1 MEKDGKE
8 MIVQCESDKGVS
20 RKYQNKALALS
31 LYLFIY
37 FYFSLMWMVG
47 KVSSNRMVI
56 FLNECSALHPKYILV
71 IKFWLLITRWIV
83 WSTKSYR
90 LWNRE
95 KEETAHVLNKLPYKL
110 RA

>member
-37 FYFSLMWMVG
+37 FYFSLM
-47 KVSSNRMVI
+47 
-56 FLNECSALHPKYILV
+56 
-71 IKFWLLITRWIV
+71 
-83 WSTKSYR
+83 
-90 LWNRE
+90 
-95 KEETAHVLNKLPYKL
+95 
-110 RA
+110 